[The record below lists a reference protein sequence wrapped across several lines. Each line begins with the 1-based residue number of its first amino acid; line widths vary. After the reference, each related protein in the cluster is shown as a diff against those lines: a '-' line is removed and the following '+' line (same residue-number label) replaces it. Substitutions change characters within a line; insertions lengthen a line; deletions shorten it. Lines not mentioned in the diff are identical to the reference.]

1 MLSSVPALVSGDL
14 TVRPIRNADWR
25 ELDHELAVGRAWLQR
40 WEATQ
45 PGVSGQADTR
55 SAVRAMV
62 SWMRR
67 GESITCVMCW
77 RERIIGQ
84 VSVSQIAWGS
94 LRSCSI
100 GYWIAE
106 RMAGHS
112 LAPTA
117 VALMADHLFQA
128 LGMHRIEICMR
139 LENRASRRVA
149 EKLGFHYEGVRRG
162 YIHIDGAWRDHHVF
176 AMLAE
181 DAPAGG
187 VLAALQQRRLQR

>member
-1 MLSSVPALVSGDL
+1 MLSGVPVLVSGDL
-14 TVRPIRNADWR
+14 TLRPIRNADWR
-25 ELDHELAVGRAWLQR
+25 ELDRELELGRAWLQR

-45 PGVSGQADTR
+45 PGVAARTDTR

-77 RERIIGQ
+77 HDRIIGQ

-106 RMAGHS
+106 RMAGRG

-117 VALMADHLFQA
+117 VALMVDHLFA
-128 LGMHRIEICMR
+128 VYGMHRIEICMR
-139 LENRASRRVA
+139 LENHASRRVA
-149 EKLGFHYEGVRRG
+149 EKLGFRYEGVRRG
-162 YIHIDGAWRDHHVF
+162 YIHIDGGWRDHHVF
-176 AMLAE
+176 ALLAE
-181 DAPAGG
+181 DVPAGG
-187 VLAALQQRRLQR
+187 VLAALQRGRQAG